1 MNKIHKQVL
10 EKARD
15 ICYGTE
21 SDWINCF
28 DDIIFHTTQTQINAT
43 PDHIIKFVEDFYD
56 KRKNSEIHTNAQTE
70 LLNYFISYDI
80 KLIKDKK
87 LRKKFQK
94 FHEIWSIAFPTVMYL
109 EPDEKK
115 FTTKSKTISELQSE
129 LWVIYENSKEELLS
143 QFQYDEYIMKNYPS
157 KIRKIISVTGYVKK
171 LTDDE
176 DHLLNLQIINE
187 IDMKI
192 ICTHP
197 NKKLQKQWGIT
208 REIMHE
214 SWNSA
219 IFIDD
224 YLSEDRE

>member
-1 MNKIHKQVL
+1 MNKTHKQVL

-21 SDWINCF
+21 VDWIDCF
-28 DDIIFHTTQTQINAT
+28 DDIIFHTTQSQINAT
-43 PDHIIKFVEDFYD
+43 PDHIIKFVEDFYEKD
-56 KRKNSEIHTNAQTE
+56 VKSEIYLNAQTE
-70 LLNYFISYDI
+70 LINYFIDYDI
-80 KLIKDKK
+80 KLIEDKK

-94 FHEIWSIAFPTVMYL
+94 FHEIWSNAFPTVMYL

-115 FTTKSKTISELQSE
+115 FTTKSKSISELQSE
-129 LWVIYENSKEELLS
+129 LWVIYENNKEELLN
-143 QFQYDEYIMKNYPS
+143 QFQYDKFIMKNYS
-157 KIRKIISVTGYVKK
+157 SRIRNIISVTGYANK
-171 LTDDE
+171 LTDSE

-214 SWNSA
+214 SWHTA
-219 IFIDD
+219 VFIDD
-224 YLSEDRE
+224 YLSEKK